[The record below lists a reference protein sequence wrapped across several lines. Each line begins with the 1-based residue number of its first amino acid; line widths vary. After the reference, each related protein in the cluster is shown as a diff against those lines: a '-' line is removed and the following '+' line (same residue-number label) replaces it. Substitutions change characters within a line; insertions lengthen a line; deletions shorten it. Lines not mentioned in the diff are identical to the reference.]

1 MKVFVIA
8 GINMSLTNLRTARLC
23 RPEKPGSVV
32 HKIDSL
38 AQSQYPLLFISYS
51 FVIYLFLSYIVYLL
65 GGSCKGKLSLVSGN
79 LGIAPPYL
87 VFPYIQI
94 RNNTS
99 GSAWKSAVKT
109 YLGAVKT

>member
-38 AQSQYPLLFISYS
+38 AQSLYPLLFISYS
-51 FVIYLFLSYIVYLL
+51 FVIYLFLSYIVYL
-65 GGSCKGKLSLVSGN
+65 SLVSGN

-87 VFPYIQI
+87 VNLAFLPIWAFVI
-94 RNNTS
+94 VNDNHVTLLLDVRCI
-99 GSAWKSAVKT
+99 
-109 YLGAVKT
+109 

>member
-38 AQSQYPLLFISYS
+38 AQSLYPLLFISYS

-87 VFPYIQI
+87 VIPYIQI

-109 YLGAVKT
+109 YWVP